1 VGVSSTGAPGRR
13 CRYEP
18 FGSRGEDGPY
28 WSGDG
33 ITLWLGDCREILP
46 GLDPVDAIVTDPPY
60 GETSLLWDRWPDGW
74 PAIAVRLATSMWC
87 FGSMRMFLERSV
99 EFANW
104 QLSQDVVWEKHNDQG
119 VLEFGTPG

>member
-1 VGVSSTGAPGRR
+1 MSA
-13 CRYEP
+13 

-74 PAIAVRLATSMWC
+74 PAIAARLATSMWC